1 MRFLDSVGERMRT
14 ACRRNLLLNPL
25 NLEFCST
32 SKLTVQKVPRL
43 SGRYLLNDEQPLLQH
58 FDKDFRIDTHALD
71 SI

>member
-1 MRFLDSVGERMRT
+1 M
-14 ACRRNLLLNPL
+14 
-25 NLEFCST
+25 
-32 SKLTVQKVPRL
+32 